1 MINKKITMLLII
13 MATLILPFTLSAV
26 SEAGTIFLLIQPGSK
41 PGAMGDAFVAQADD
55 GFAGYWNTG
64 AEAFNRK
71 TQLGWM
77 HSNWFGDV
85 KEIND
90 IYLEYVGFNK
100 YYEGIGNLGFNIDYL
115 TYGSQDRTD
124 ENGDVID
131 SFSSYEMAIAANYA
145 FQTSP
150 KTGVGVAFKY
160 IISDLSPE
168 GTGATEQTSKGK
180 GMSFAFDFGVKHKGV
195 NFGQILVSPY
205 NGVISLYN
213 LVAGT
218 PAEYSNFSIPVE
230 NLDFGLNI
238 QNIGP
243 DITYINDDQK
253 DPLPMNMVLG
263 FSYRAL
269 ESKMSLFTINADI
282 NKLLANNDPVYK
294 RIITAWTDDNT
305 QYEIDSTIFNVGAEY
320 TYLHLLSLRTGY
332 VYDKA
337 GSIEGASFGAG
348 IQYKIT
354 NYMLKIDFAM
364 QPAGDL
370 TDYNKTFSLALEF

>member
-1 MINKKITMLLII
+1 MINKKMTMLLII
-13 MATLILPFTLSAV
+13 MFTLILPFTLSAV

-41 PGAMGDAFVAQADD
+41 PGAMGDAFVAQSDD

-64 AEAFNRK
+64 AEAFNKK
-71 TQLGWM
+71 TQIGWM

-115 TYGSQDRTD
+115 TYGSQDRTN
-124 ENGDVID
+124 ENGDIID
-131 SFSSYEMAIAANYA
+131 TFSSYEMAVAANYA
-145 FQTSP
+145 FQTSA
-150 KTGVGVAFKY
+150 KTGVGIAFKY
-160 IISDLSPE
+160 IVSDLAPE

-205 NGVISLYN
+205 NGIISLYN
-213 LVAGT
+213 LVAGN
-218 PAEYSNFSIPVE
+218 PIEYSKFSIPVD
-230 NLDFGLNI
+230 NLDFGLNL

-263 FSYRAL
+263 FSYKAF
-269 ESKMSLFTINADI
+269 ESKMSRFTINADI

-294 RIITAWTDDNT
+294 RLITAWTDDSAK
-305 QYEIDSTIFNVGAEY
+305 YELDSTIFNVGAEY
-320 TYLHLLSLRTGY
+320 TYLNLLSLRSGY

-337 GSIEGASFGAG
+337 GSIQGASFGAG